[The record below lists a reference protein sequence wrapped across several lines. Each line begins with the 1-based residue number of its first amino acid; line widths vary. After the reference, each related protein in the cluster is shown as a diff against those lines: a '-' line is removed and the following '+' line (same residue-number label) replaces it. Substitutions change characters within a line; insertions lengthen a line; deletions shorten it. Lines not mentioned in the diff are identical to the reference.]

1 MSACSNCDG
10 FLIRMAQ
17 ANGNT
22 LFKKKVILEGSIHRL
37 YIYAKGESKLAVFA
51 DSMHKH
57 RHLFPRGAI
66 INVSVSVNPRRPYI
80 QKFYSLV
87 SMMPELGVLL
97 TPDDAHML
105 KGLARES
112 LCYLLRKKAGS
123 DSDLV
128 LKLEA
133 SGSIPGTSML
143 GLVQYYQDLGFVPSN
158 KRVALEK
165 QIEQEG
171 VPMEAKISDVFE
183 KCKSVLCLNRVKRM
197 PYK

>member
-1 MSACSNCDG
+1 MSARSNCDG
-10 FLIRMAQ
+10 LLIRMAQ

-22 LFKKKVILEGSIHRL
+22 LFKKKVISEGSIHRL
-37 YIYAKGESKLAVFA
+37 YIYAQGDSKLAVFA
-51 DSMHKH
+51 DSMHK
-57 RHLFPRGAI
+57 
-66 INVSVSVNPRRPYI
+66 SVSVNPRRPYI
-80 QKFYSLV
+80 QSFYSLV
-87 SMMPELGVLL
+87 SMMPELRVLL
-97 TPDDAHML
+97 TPDDAEML

-112 LCYLLRKKAGS
+112 MCYLLRKKAAS
-123 DSDLV
+123 DSDHV
-128 LKLEA
+128 FKLEA
-133 SGSIPGTSML
+133 SGSIAGTSML

-183 KCKSVLCLNRVKRM
+183 KCKSVLCLKRVKRM

>member
-1 MSACSNCDG
+1 MSARSNCDG
-10 FLIRMAQ
+10 LLIRMAQ

-22 LFKKKVILEGSIHRL
+22 LFKKKVISDGSIHRL
-37 YIYAKGESKLAVFA
+37 YIYAQGESKLAVFA

-57 RHLFPRGAI
+57 LFPRGAI
-66 INVSVSVNPRRPYI
+66 IYVSVSVNPLRPFI
-80 QKFYSLV
+80 HSFYSLV
-87 SMMPELGVLL
+87 SMMPELRVLL
-97 TPDDAHML
+97 TPDDANML

-112 LCYLLRKKAGS
+112 LCYLLRKTVGS

-158 KRVALEK
+158 KRVALKK
-165 QIEQEG
+165 QIEQKG

-183 KCKSVLCLNRVKRM
+183 KCKSVLCLKRVKRM